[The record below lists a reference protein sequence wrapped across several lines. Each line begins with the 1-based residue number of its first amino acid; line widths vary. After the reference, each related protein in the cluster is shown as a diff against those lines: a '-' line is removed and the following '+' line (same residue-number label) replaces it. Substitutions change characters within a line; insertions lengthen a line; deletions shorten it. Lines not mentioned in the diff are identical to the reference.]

1 MESYTISTDDVP
13 VAVFAT
19 VAVKSNYVML
29 TRALTADVTL
39 SYYVINDTAKP
50 EAVACWKQ
58 AAPLKRLLVSK
69 CVHY

>member
-1 MESYTISTDDVP
+1 MESYTISTDNVP
-13 VAVFAT
+13 VAFFAT

-50 EAVACWKQ
+50 EAVAC
-58 AAPLKRLLVSK
+58 
-69 CVHY
+69 